1 MTHSQAGLMS
11 RRALGATLLGGGA
24 MLAVS
29 RPAQAAG
36 TIDRI
41 LSEKKVTVG
50 FVNNR
55 PWSFR
60 NAEGQI
66 IGIEA
71 DIIRNVLGKQGV
83 TEIATATTEFN
94 GLIPG
99 LQARRF
105 DMSNGGLYITPQRCK
120 LVSFSDPYLRVSDG
134 LIVKAGNPKNIRS
147 YKDFAD
153 NPALRFG
160 TVRGSINA
168 QNAEAAG
175 IPTSRQ
181 LLLPD
186 AQSLVSAMLA
196 DRLDGASFSLGLTI
210 ALLEDPNV
218 KGLQRAVPFT
228 GYVQPNGE
236 EKLGFAAFAFRPA
249 DADLKKVFDDGIAA
263 MLQDGSLATV
273 LKRYGFSEADLP
285 VGAKAE
291 QLCREA

>member
-1 MTHSQAGLMS
+1 MTLSLS
-11 RRALGATLLGGGA
+11 RRALGATLIGGGA
-24 MLAVS
+24 LLAAS
-29 RPAQAAG
+29 RPARAA
-36 TIDRI
+36 TTLERI
-41 LSEKKVTVG
+41 LAEKKVTVG

-60 NAEGQI
+60 NSEGKI
-66 IGIEA
+66 VGIEA
-71 DIIRNVLGKQGV
+71 DIIRMVLGKHGV
-83 TEIATATTEFN
+83 TEISTATTEFN

-120 LVSFSDPYLRVSDG
+120 LVAFSNPYLRVSDG
-134 LIVKAGNPKNIRS
+134 MIVKAGNPKNIHS
-147 YKDFAD
+147 YKDFVD
-153 NPALRFG
+153 NPALRLG
-160 TVRGSINA
+160 TSRGSINA

-175 IPTSRQ
+175 IPLSRQ

-186 AQSLVSAMLA
+186 AQSVISALLA

-218 KGLQRAVPFT
+218 KGLQRATPFT

-249 DADLKKVFDDGIAA
+249 DADLKKVFDDGIAE
-263 MLQDGSLATV
+263 MLKDGSLTTV
-273 LKRYGFSEADLP
+273 LERYGFSAADLP

-291 QLCREA
+291 LLCREA